1 MGIIAY
7 FRQIKEEV
15 IAEEVAKGLAKAEA
29 RGEARGKDEGIS
41 EGISRGRQSAIDELR
56 ALPTHEVLALLE
68 RQDLDPDPNSDPE
81 SPSHGNG
88 QSPPA

>member
-15 IAEEVAKGLAKAEA
+15 IAEEVAKGVAKGIAKAEA
-29 RGEARGKDEGIS
+29 RGKDAGIS

-68 RQDLDPDPNSDPE
+68 RQDPNSDSDPDAG